1 MIIKRTKNAAVASS
15 KEKANTVNKKEPIA
29 DDGMNARDF
38 AAFLVMCTRI
48 LADEVYP
55 CKQQSQTAERRILK
69 AFSRGWASI
78 AEKMRRRKH
87 GENSK

>member
-15 KEKANTVNKKEPIA
+15 KEKASTVNKKDPIA

-48 LADEVYP
+48 LADESIPVNNNLKPLREEYL
-55 CKQQSQTAERRILK
+55 KLLAEDGLVLQK
-69 AFSRGWASI
+69 
-78 AEKMRRRKH
+78 K
-87 GENSK
+87 

>member
-15 KEKANTVNKKEPIA
+15 KEKASTVNKKDPIA

-48 LADEVYP
+48 LADESIPVSNELKP
-55 CKQQSQTAERRILK
+55 LSQEYLRLLAEDGFVLQK
-69 AFSRGWASI
+69 
-78 AEKMRRRKH
+78 K
-87 GENSK
+87 